1 MLRLYPGIFAE
12 KTRFVI
18 LKFFKILLFI
28 LKRKFYFYF
37 VPFICRFYIPAMS
50 LNFSSL
56 LGEIFVKLKILTVM
70 ALITVN
76 DVIIMM

>member
-56 LGEIFVKLKILTVM
+56 LGEILTVM
-70 ALITVN
+70 ASITVN